1 MPEPEVRL
9 APPDPG
15 GPFASM
21 RVVLFVPCFIDAL
34 FPETGRATVR
44 VLHRGAELLGEP
56 LHLHYPRN
64 QTCCG
69 QVHHNS
75 GERGQATRL
84 MRHFLRVFDDG
95 EPDWIVCPSASCAAM
110 VRDQYPILAEET
122 GDREVV
128 GAVSAMTG
136 RVRELSQFLV
146 SDLGVVQLGARFP
159 HRVVLHPTCHSTRFL
174 GLGDEPKRLLREVD
188 GLDLV
193 QHVRPDEC
201 CGFGGTFA
209 VKNPETSAAMM
220 EDKLDAIEASGA
232 EFLTAVDD
240 SCLMHL
246 EGGLRRRN
254 SSLRT
259 LHIARILDPAGA
271 A

>member
-1 MPEPEVRL
+1 
-9 APPDPG
+9 
-15 GPFASM
+15 M

-34 FPETGRATVR
+34 FPETGIATVR
-44 VLHRGAELLGEP
+44 VLRRAATILEEP
-56 LHLHYPRN
+56 LDIDFPRN

-75 GERGQATRL
+75 GERAQATRL

-110 VRDQYPILAEET
+110 VRDQYPVLAEET
-122 GDREVV
+122 GDQGVIE
-128 GAVSAMTG
+128 AAATMAG
-136 RVRELSQFLV
+136 RVRELTHFLV
-146 SDLGVVQLGARFP
+146 SDLGLVQLGASFP
-159 HRVVLHPTCHSTRFL
+159 HKVAFHPTCHSTRFL
-174 GLGDEPKRLLREVD
+174 GLGDEPMRLLNEVD
-188 GLDLV
+188 GLHLV

-246 EGGLRRRN
+246 EGGLRRRG
-254 SSLRT
+254 SRLRA
-259 LHIARILDPAGA
+259 LHIARILDPAGPT
-271 A
+271 